1 MIIAWWRE
9 GAGAGVTLA
18 SLVAF
23 YEVFVLALNL
33 LGNLSQSFDPIE
45 KNSAK

>member
-9 GAGAGVTLA
+9 GAGAGVTVA
-18 SLVAF
+18 SLVALYGF
-23 YEVFVLALNL
+23 FVLALEL